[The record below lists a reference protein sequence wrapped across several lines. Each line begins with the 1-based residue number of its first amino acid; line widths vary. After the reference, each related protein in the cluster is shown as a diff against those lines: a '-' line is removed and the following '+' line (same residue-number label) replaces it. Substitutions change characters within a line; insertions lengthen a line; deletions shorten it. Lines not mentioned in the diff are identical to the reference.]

1 MDVKNGRREL
11 SKENINWIQN
21 EAHTGEIMNG
31 TVKNIKPFG
40 AFVEVDNGV
49 VGLLHIEDISVSR
62 IKSPEERFEIG
73 QNIKVMIKSI
83 DKEQNRIE
91 LTHKELLGTWEENAK
106 ELNAGETVCG
116 IVRSITDYG
125 IFVELKPNLAGL
137 AENKDGIEVGD
148 VEPDIR
154 NRVDRR
160 IRRVEHRVAR
170 ILVAV
175 PVAGARRFLID
186 EAQVVTV
193 DFVSHRLIVRLE
205 IVIDTRSLAILRQYG
220 EIHVRGE
227 HIADRCK
234 RNDAWVGARLTSS
247 VHNIVDAVGR
257 GAMNDAIIVDRFLS
271 SSEFGLL
278 R

>member
-91 LTHKELLGTWEENAK
+91 LTHKELLGTWDENV
-106 ELNAGETVCG
+106 ESYQEGEKVQG
-116 IVRSITDYG
+116 IVKETEKQKNG
-125 IFVELKPNLAGL
+125 IFIELKPNLVGL
-137 AENKDGIEVGD
+137 AEYKEGYEYGQKVDVYIKRIVKDKKKIK
-148 VEPDIR
+148 
-154 NRVDRR
+154 
-160 IRRVEHRVAR
+160 
-170 ILVAV
+170 L
-175 PVAGARRFLID
+175 
-186 EAQVVTV
+186 
-193 DFVSHRLIVRLE
+193 LIV
-205 IVIDTRSLAILRQYG
+205 S
-220 EIHVRGE
+220 
-227 HIADRCK
+227 
-234 RNDAWVGARLTSS
+234 
-247 VHNIVDAVGR
+247 
-257 GAMNDAIIVDRFLS
+257 
-271 SSEFGLL
+271 
-278 R
+278 